1 MSMINMKS
9 STKKLKSSSSKPLSL
24 IYSQSIDHI
33 KQLKDSNLT
42 KRRKL
47 YSNNESRQ
55 TTSTPLLK
63 SMKGV

>member
-24 IYSQSIDHI
+24 IYSQSIDQI

>member
-1 MSMINMKS
+1 MINMKS

-24 IYSQSIDHI
+24 IYSQSIDQI